1 MQGHLTFLCGHKN
14 YPPEWPTVI
23 KSSFVYHSCAGWL
36 LYYSIAWLLYA
47 YTNLELNMW
56 ELGDDPVVL
65 ANEKVVDYRHACMQ
79 VHPTQK
85 YVHNQNHVR

>member
-1 MQGHLTFLCGHKN
+1 
-14 YPPEWPTVI
+14 
-23 KSSFVYHSCAGWL
+23 
-36 LYYSIAWLLYA
+36 LYA